1 MMDSELEFV
10 LRKEALDAAL
20 SLNRSYIGNRREW
33 QGVGV
38 IAATDV
44 IDDAELFYQFLKG

>member
-1 MMDSELEFV
+1 MTEDQQ
-10 LRKEALDAAL
+10 LRKEALEAAL

-33 QGVGV
+33 QS
-38 IAATDV
+38 IDPITTSDV

>member
-1 MMDSELEFV
+1 MMDNELDFI

-33 QGVGV
+33 QG
-38 IAATDV
+38 IDMISATSV